1 MAYAIQVQEHLG
13 DDTAFREFSL
23 NLERPLDAEE
33 IVLSRGVQEL
43 MSFMGGGPPGPPGGG

>member
-13 DDTAFREFSL
+13 DDTAFREFTM

-43 MSFMGGGPPGPPGGG
+43 MALMGGGPPGPQGGG